1 MADLALSL
9 TYTPLVSS
17 IRTDDVSL
25 LMQRLDGAYQA
36 GAIAPGVGPDAARE
50 VWDRATLRQA
60 SESAAAETRRLITEI
75 EYLDRAAHRGEGA
88 ASQRAYELAKDGLI
102 RDLELLSRSG
112 SMPRGLPP
120 MECLQLRMESPLAV
134 VLGIPDAFIA
144 IGGVSGIGA
153 FLAVLEKQANVIGR
167 IKLERETLKLTQAK
181 VVFQREQLEEERRA
195 WRDALERAVAN
206 DEVERPAYPMIQLD
220 TAFTLD
226 SGVLDQLPPSGRPD
240 ELG

>member
-1 MADLALSL
+1 MTDLALSL

-50 VWDRATLRQA
+50 VWDRATLRQP

-75 EYLDRAAHRGEGA
+75 EYLDRAAHRREGA
-88 ASQRAYELAKDGLI
+88 ASHAYDLARDGLI

-112 SMPRGLPP
+112 LMPRGLPP

-144 IGGVSGIGA
+144 IGGVSGIAA

-167 IKLERETLKLTQAK
+167 IKLERETLKLRQAQ
-181 VVFQREQLEEERRA
+181 VVFEREQLEEEQRA
-195 WRDALERAVAN
+195 WRDALERAVTSN
-206 DEVERPAYPMIQLD
+206 EVEPPAYRIVQLD

-226 SGVLDQLPPSGRPD
+226 SGLLDQLPPRALPD
-240 ELG
+240 EAG